1 MAVTA
6 STLRQNVYQL
16 LDQVLETGKPLEIK
30 RKGRLL
36 KVTPQPLSGRKL
48 DNLSRHECVNGDPE
62 VLVHCDW
69 SREWTGQEDV

>member
-1 MAVTA
+1 MTVTA

-16 LDQVLETGKPLEIK
+16 LDQVLESGKPLQIK

-36 KVTPQPLSGRKL
+36 KITPQTHSGKRL

-62 VLVHCDW
+62 NLVHCDW